1 MTQGSKELT
10 NAPAISLVRRGF
22 SPTGGAEAY
31 LKRLG
36 RSLNSAGRNPTL
48 YSTKE
53 WPRAEWTYGKIV
65 HLKGRTPIEFADSLR
80 AAREPDEILFSLER
94 VWECDCYRAGDG
106 VHRLWLDRRVAHE
119 SFWSSKFRFLN
130 RKHPQILKLENSL
143 FRSGGARIVIANSN
157 LVKNEIIREFQFPP
171 NRITVIHNGLPDIHF
186 KAKPVARSASRS
198 DWGMYGN
205 ELAVLFV
212 GSGWGRKGLQYAIQA
227 VNKINQRDVRLIVA
241 GTDKKKLDSSGRIRF
256 LGPVRE
262 MASVYAGADL
272 FILPTVYDPFSNA
285 CLEALSFGLPVITT
299 PLNGFAE
306 IMVPGVHGDIVRDPA
321 NIDGLVAAI
330 LEWKDLAKRATAR
343 PACIELAQAHSMEG
357 NVKATLRLL
366 DGAREAF
373 SV

>member
-1 MTQGSKELT
+1 
-10 NAPAISLVRRGF
+10 
-22 SPTGGAEAY
+22 
-31 LKRLG
+31 
-36 RSLNSAGRNPTL
+36 
-48 YSTKE
+48 
-53 WPRAEWTYGKIV
+53 
-65 HLKGRTPIEFADSLR
+65 
-80 AAREPDEILFSLER
+80 
-94 VWECDCYRAGDG
+94 
-106 VHRLWLDRRVAHE
+106 
-119 SFWSSKFRFLN
+119 
-130 RKHPQILKLENSL
+130 
-143 FRSGGARIVIANSN
+143 
-157 LVKNEIIREFQFPP
+157 
-171 NRITVIHNGLPDIHF
+171 
-186 KAKPVARSASRS
+186 
-198 DWGMYGN
+198 
-205 ELAVLFV
+205 
-212 GSGWGRKGLQYAIQA
+212 
-227 VNKINQRDVRLIVA
+227 VA